1 MTKYGCH
8 PLADAWLRVDWA
20 DMHGH
25 LFRDRSV
32 EFFRTE
38 PYRLWAEWNGDE
50 WEVRFHSR
58 TDPDAE
64 TRALTEL
71 ARLLNGFLD
80 HARAALNY
88 TAFQVALLAVIEN
101 PSLAEPP
108 TSGGAG
114 FRPESVEFP
123 IFNSQTLYRRQNRLK
138 KLPAKYTEPI
148 EALQPYHGGHDTLW
162 ILHELAA
169 QYRHHLVHP
178 AIVWPVHASHR
189 VVVRGKEITADR
201 IESFPQARLEPGE
214 VLLRFNLEGVGIGV
228 PVDPRVTL
236 AAGIDH
242 PLCEGREAV
251 ALLNAIVKEVG
262 DVMETIQ
269 LTLFLRRPRSRRAR
283 SCSRGQPLA
292 PARAPDRRALSR
304 QGGGQV

>member
-1 MTKYGCH
+1 MNTSGRH

-32 EFFRTE
+32 EFFQTE
-38 PYRLWAEWNGDE
+38 PYRLWAEWNGDQ
-50 WEVRFHSR
+50 WDVRFHSR

-64 TRALTEL
+64 KRALTEL
-71 ARLLNGFLD
+71 ARLLGGFLD

-88 TAFQVALLAVIEN
+88 TAFQVAWLAVREN

-108 TSGGAG
+108 ASGEAV

-123 IFNSQTLYRRQNRLK
+123 IFTSQTLYKRQNRLK

-148 EALQPYHGGHDTLW
+148 EAVQPYHGGHDVLW
-162 ILHELAA
+162 VLHELAA
-169 QYRHHLVHP
+169 QYRHHVVHP
-178 AIVWPVHASHR
+178 AVVWPVHASHR
-189 VVVRGKEITADR
+189 VVVGGQEITADR
-201 IESFPQARLEPGE
+201 IESFPRARLEPGE
-214 VLLRFNLEGVGIGV
+214 VLLRFNLEGVEIGV
-228 PVDPRVTL
+228 PVDPRVML

-251 ALLNAIVKEVG
+251 GLLNAIVKEVG

-269 LTLFLRRPRSRRAR
+269 QTLFPQRTS
-283 SCSRGQPLA
+283 
-292 PARAPDRRALSR
+292 
-304 QGGGQV
+304 